1 MIQIVKFLVLNLN
14 EYCHD
19 KVDIVPPPGLRT
31 HCCQLAF
38 APAFIT
44 QLMVA
49 RRFRSVFFIANT
61 AVFHLSED
69 KIGA

>member
-1 MIQIVKFLVLNLN
+1 MIQIVKCLVLKLN

-19 KVDIVPPPGLRT
+19 KVDIVPPGLRT

-38 APAFIT
+38 APASIT